1 MANDTAQWLGLAEVI
16 YQYIDQA
23 KLTTAEFRRLWSIG
37 VRGVEELG
45 MDVHSTPKTV
55 KLVVNANKTVN
66 LPSDYI
72 GFSKVGIFNSDGEI
86 ATLRRNPSLTAYKID
101 QNDRLTSNIDNVQ
114 SNSYRLQDL
123 AFINY
128 FDGARFV
135 NIFGA
140 GALLNSAG
148 EFDISEDEGILYLDN
163 NFPYDYVVMEYLSS
177 PADDVDYNIPIQV
190 RDAVLSYIA
199 WKDIEMLPS
208 GRRVNMGEKQL
219 RRKEFYNQKRLARLR
234 VNPVTPWDANE
245 VIRMGQKLVAKA

>member
-72 GFSKVGIFNSDGEI
+72 AFSKVGIFNSDGEV

-101 QNDRLTSNIDNVQ
+101 QNDRLTSNLDNVQ

-135 NIFGA
+135 NVFGA

>member
-55 KLVVNANKTVN
+55 KLMVNANKTVN

-101 QNDRLTSNIDNVQ
+101 QNDRLTSNVDNVQ

-208 GRRVNMGEKQL
+208 GRRVNMGEKQI

>member
-72 GFSKVGIFNSDGEI
+72 AFSKVGIFNSDGEV

-135 NIFGA
+135 NVFGA